1 MPTSRTRR
9 VLRHLLAVL
18 HQLGKGAALSALP
31 MVVLPSRV
39 AEQSVSPYGWTLAAP
54 VGPDPAPMARPATV
68 PPSTLIRL
76 PATSPAGFR
85 R

>member
-1 MPTSRTRR
+1 M
-9 VLRHLLAVL
+9 LRHLLAVL

-39 AEQSVSPYGWTLAAP
+39 AEQSVSPYGWTLAA
-54 VGPDPAPMARPATV
+54 
-68 PPSTLIRL
+68 
-76 PATSPAGFR
+76 ATSPAGFR